1 MFFTIKYFII
11 NYIKYLKCG
20 IFCDILL
27 KVEMI
32 GRLYKLDAFKIRDNI
47 NLYYINDNKYKTT
60 SITAY
65 VNRRLKRNEV
75 TKNALLCKV
84 LARGTSK
91 YNTIETINSHL
102 ENLYG
107 TLYSIDV
114 LKKANIQCIQC
125 SVSNIS
131 DKFTGE
137 NITDESAKLMLDF
150 LFDPYVVGGVFDSD
164 YVESEKQNLK
174 DDIEAIVNDKRA
186 YANMRVIEEMCKDE
200 DNAIMDCGY
209 VEDLPDINNESLY
222 EHYKK
227 IIFSSPIDIYVVGD
241 TDIQEIKNVISEYLS
256 QFKFDIADVTCD
268 KPIKKAEQVKYVD
281 ENMAVNQGKLAIGC
295 RTGIN
300 IDNPLYYA
308 LLVGNSIF
316 GAGAHSKLFNNVRE
330 KMSLCYYAS
339 SRLDKFNALMIISSG
354 IEFANYDKA
363 KSEIFVQLDAV
374 KKGDFTD
381 DELNIAKSFIINS
394 YNSFFDSPYM
404 LRDYYF
410 GQKFCINKDSLECAI
425 KKVDAVT
432 RQDITDAFLHITV
445 DTVYFLQGKEE

>member
-1 MFFTIKYFII
+1 MDT
-11 NYIKYLKCG
+11 
-20 IFCDILL
+20 
-27 KVEMI
+27 
-32 GRLYKLDAFKIRDNI
+32 FKIKDNI
-47 NLYYINDNKYKTT
+47 NLYYIKDDKYKTT

-65 VNRRLKRNEV
+65 VNRRLKREEV
-75 TKNALLCKV
+75 TKNALLSKV

-91 YNTIETINSHL
+91 YNTIETINEHL

-114 LKKANIQCIQC
+114 LKKANVQCLQC

-131 DKFTGE
+131 DKYTGE
-137 NITDESAKLMLDF
+137 NITAESTKLMLDF
-150 LFDPYVVGGVFDSD
+150 LFDPYVVGGVFDKD
-164 YVESEKQNLK
+164 YVEGEKQNLK
-174 DDIEAIVNDKRA
+174 DDIEAIVNDKRS
-186 YANMRVIEEMCKDE
+186 YANMRVIEEMCKGE

-209 VEDLPDINNESLY
+209 VEDLPDINNANLY
-222 EHYKK
+222 EHYKN
-227 IIFSSPIDIYVVGD
+227 IIFASPIDIYVVGD
-241 TDIQEIKNVISEYLS
+241 TDIENIKNVISQYLS
-256 QFKFDIADVTCD
+256 QYQFDIADITCD
-268 KPIKKAEQVKYVD
+268 KSVKKAEQIKYVD
-281 ENMAVNQGKLAIGC
+281 ECMAVNQGKLAIGL

-339 SRLDKFNALMIISSG
+339 SRLDKFNALMIVSSG

-374 KKGDFTD
+374 KQGDFTD
-381 DELNIAKSFIINS
+381 DELQIAKSFIINS

-404 LRDYYF
+404 LKDYYF
-410 GQKFCINKDSLECAI
+410 GQKFCMSKDSLEAAI
-425 KKVDAVT
+425 AKVDAVT
-432 RQDITDAFLHITV
+432 KQDIIDAFSHITA
-445 DTVYFLQGKEE
+445 DTVYFLKGKEA

>member
-1 MFFTIKYFII
+1 MDT
-11 NYIKYLKCG
+11 
-20 IFCDILL
+20 
-27 KVEMI
+27 
-32 GRLYKLDAFKIRDNI
+32 FKIKDNI
-47 NLYYINDNKYKTT
+47 NLYYVKDDKYKTT

-65 VNRRLKRNEV
+65 VNRRLKREEV
-75 TKNALLCKV
+75 TKNALLSKV

-91 YNTIETINSHL
+91 YNTIETINEHL

-114 LKKANIQCIQC
+114 LKKANVQCLQC

-131 DKFTGE
+131 DKYTGE
-137 NITDESAKLMLDF
+137 NITAESTKLMLDF
-150 LFDPYVVGGVFDSD
+150 LFDPYVVDGVFDKD
-164 YVESEKQNLK
+164 YVEGEKQNLK
-174 DDIEAIVNDKRA
+174 DDIEAIVNDKRS

-209 VEDLPDINNESLY
+209 VEDLPGINNANLY
-222 EHYKK
+222 EHYKN
-227 IIFSSPIDIYVVGD
+227 IIFASPIDIYVVGD
-241 TDIQEIKNVISEYLS
+241 TDIENIKNVISQYLS
-256 QFKFDIADVTCD
+256 QYQFDIADIACD
-268 KPIKKAEQVKYVD
+268 KLVKKAEQIKYVD
-281 ENMAVNQGKLAIGC
+281 ECMAVNQGKLAIGL

-339 SRLDKFNALMIISSG
+339 SRLDKFNALMIVSSG
-354 IEFANYDKA
+354 IEFANYEKA

-374 KKGDFTD
+374 KQGDFTD
-381 DELNIAKSFIINS
+381 DELQIAKSFIINS

-404 LRDYYF
+404 LKDYYF
-410 GQKFCINKDSLECAI
+410 GQKFCTNKDSLEAAI
-425 KKVDAVT
+425 AKVDAVT
-432 RQDITDAFLHITV
+432 KQDIIDAFSHIAA
-445 DTVYFLQGKEE
+445 DTVYFLKGKEA